1 MREPENSMFPTSAD
15 ADRAAAPKAP
25 GRIRR
30 FLPLAAIAAG
40 AAAFFAL
47 GGGEYVSLQRL
58 ADNRDA
64 LQAWTAE
71 RPWLAAAGYVLAYIL
86 GTAFSLPVG
95 TVLTLAGGFV
105 FGTLMGGALTV
116 VGATIGAALVFLA
129 ARNALADYFR
139 DRLGDAVRKLRDKF
153 EANAFA
159 YILALR
165 LAPIFPFVV
174 VNVAPALAGVKLRDF
189 VAATFLGIIPG
200 TFVYASVGAGLDS
213 IFAEGGAPDLQAVFQ
228 WEVAVPL
235 ALLALLAL
243 TPAAF
248 KQFRRERG

>member
-1 MREPENSMFPTSAD
+1 MFPASTD
-15 ADRAAAPKAP
+15 ARRVAAPKP
-25 GRIRR
+25 GGRLKR
-30 FLPLAAIAAG
+30 FLPLVAIAAG
-40 AAAFFAL
+40 ALAFFAL
-47 GGGEYVSLQRL
+47 GGGDYVSLQRL

-71 RPWLAAAGYVLAYIL
+71 RPWLAGAGYVLAYTL
-86 GTAFSLPVG
+86 ATAFSLPVG

-129 ARNALADYFR
+129 ARSAFADYFR
-139 DRLGDAVRKLRDKF
+139 DRLGDSVRKLRDKF
-153 EANAFA
+153 EADAFS

-165 LAPIFPFVV
+165 LAPVFPFVV

-200 TFVYASVGAGLDS
+200 TFVYASVGAGLDA
-213 IFAEGGAPDLQAVFQ
+213 IFAEGGAPDLQAIFK
-228 WEVAVPL
+228 WEVALPL

-243 TPAAF
+243 APIVYKRIKRA
-248 KQFRRERG
+248 RR